1 MKKLKYIL
9 KLYHVINHII
19 FIFHTFIV
27 DVKVK
32 DDKYFGID
40 GVANKYILHAFGF

>member
-1 MKKLKYIL
+1 MIK
-9 KLYHVINHII
+9 
-19 FIFHTFIV
+19 V